1 MIMCTNIV
9 SDLNKNVGKSNGMP
23 FYNEPIELNDKNFD
37 EKIKEVDIALADF
50 YGDWCH
56 PCRVIEPMMYRL
68 AKKYAGKI
76 MIAKINVDKN
86 LNLAF
91 RYNIRSIPL
100 VIVFLK
106 GKYFEQ
112 YVGARSLYFYDD
124 LIKKLIEKNENS

>member
-1 MIMCTNIV
+1 MCTDIV
-9 SDLNKNVGKSNGMP
+9 SEINNNLSKNNGFP

-37 EKIKEVDIALADF
+37 EKIKEVNIAIADF
-50 YGDWCH
+50 YGTWCH
-56 PCRVIEPMMYRL
+56 PCRVIEPMMYKL

-86 LNLAF
+86 PNLTF

-100 VIVFLK
+100 VIVFIN
-106 GKYFEQ
+106 GKYYEQ

-124 LIKKLIEKNENS
+124 LIKQLIEKYDKN